1 MRPDSIAFAISGM
14 LFGVIVGW
22 ILGTQQ
28 APASALR
35 AAASAAPAASSA
47 PAAPGAEGRPPA
59 PALDDAR
66 VKELTTAAASEPT
79 NPAPRVQLGNVYFD
93 AERYS
98 DSVRWYEEALRL
110 GPTDANVSTD
120 LGVAYYYTNQPDK
133 AIQQFEQ
140 SLKIDAKHTKTM
152 LNMGIVKA
160 FGKQDLAGASAA
172 WQQVIAIA
180 PDSAEAQAA
189 KKALDGLEQAHPGG
203 GPPSGASGG

>member
-1 MRPDSIAFAISGM
+1 MRADSIAFAVSGM

-28 APASALR
+28 SSGSVSAVAAPV
-35 AAASAAPAASSA
+35 AAAT
-47 PAAPGAEGRPPA
+47 AAPGTEGRPPA
-59 PALDDAR
+59 PALDEAR
-66 VKELTTAAASEPT
+66 VKELVDAAAGEPA

-93 AERYS
+93 AERYT
-98 DSVRWYEEALRL
+98 DSVQWYEDALRL
-110 GPTDANVSTD
+110 KPTDANVSTD

-140 SLKIDAKHTKTM
+140 SLKSDPKHTKTM

-172 WQQVIAIA
+172 WEQVIATA
-180 PDSAEAQAA
+180 PDSPEAQAA
-189 KKALDGLEQAHPGG
+189 KKALDGLKQAHPGG
-203 GPPSGASGG
+203 GPASGASGN

>member
-28 APASALR
+28 TSGTAVAV
-35 AAASAAPAASSA
+35 APAAAAA
-47 PAAPGAEGRPPA
+47 PAAPGTEGRPPA
-59 PALDDAR
+59 AALDDAR
-66 VKELTTAAASEPT
+66 VKELTTAAAGDPT
-79 NPAPRVQLGNVYFD
+79 NPAPRVQLGNTYFD
-93 AERYS
+93 AERYP
-98 DSVRWYEEALRL
+98 DAVQWYQDALRL
-110 GPTDANVSTD
+110 APTDANVSTD

-140 SLKIDAKHTKTM
+140 SLTIDPKHTKTM

-172 WQQVIAIA
+172 WRQVIATA
-180 PDSAEAQAA
+180 PNSPEAQAA
-189 KKALDGLEQAHPGG
+189 TKALEGLQQAHPGG
-203 GPPSGASGG
+203 GPAPGPSGT

>member
-28 APASALR
+28 TSGTAVAV
-35 AAASAAPAASSA
+35 APAAAAA
-47 PAAPGAEGRPPA
+47 PAAPGTEGRPPA
-59 PALDDAR
+59 AALDDAR
-66 VKELTTAAASEPT
+66 VKELTTAAAGDPT
-79 NPAPRVQLGNVYFD
+79 NPAPRVQLGNTYFD
-93 AERYS
+93 AERYP
-98 DSVRWYEEALRL
+98 DAVQWYQDALRL
-110 GPTDANVSTD
+110 APTDANVSTD

-140 SLKIDAKHTKTM
+140 SLTIDPKHTKTM

-172 WQQVIAIA
+172 WRQVIATA
-180 PDSAEAQAA
+180 PNSPEAQAA
-189 KKALDGLEQAHPGG
+189 TKALEGLQQAHPGG
-203 GPPSGASGG
+203 GPASGASGT